1 MITACARCSSK
12 AAAND
17 ASVDSVQWSML
28 IRPSP
33 RDRDRSLPNSA
44 SAPNSAAIHSAS
56 STHFSEHLHAWRPR
70 DKDRKD
76 AGKFDNA
83 TAATSTRAV
92 SIHHSLDEPPASGPS
107 SASWLDHAPLRTMS
121 CADLFGVMPLVP
133 LASAFPFTCPGQRS
147 FITSAFDEKSG
158 RRGADGRR
166 VTLLGKPLRVATC
179 RAVLQRVVP
188 APAASAPAV
197 AAGSTALVTLR
208 ALAFGFGCS
217 GRATG
222 QAEQN
227 RQRHHRTQS
236 HEAACKDQD
245 VQKVRPIATLPFA
258 DTHAEVGL
266 HTRARA
272 RTHTTRHDTHSTH

>member
-1 MITACARCSSK
+1 MFPAGAAPRLRGLATPHHAAVTRLSAAPRVQSAHARRPGGADLTACARCSSK
-12 AAAND
+12 AAASD

-33 RDRDRSLPNSA
+33 KDRDRSLPNSA

-83 TAATSTRAV
+83 TAATSARAV

-133 LASAFPFTCPGQRS
+133 LRHFHLCTGRRS

-166 VTLLGKPLRVATC
+166 VTLLGKQAPACGNMSCCLATCCASAGSKRAGCGCGEHCAGDTASVGLWLRV
-179 RAVLQRVVP
+179 QRT
-188 APAASAPAV
+188 S
-197 AAGSTALVTLR
+197 
-208 ALAFGFGCS
+208 
-217 GRATG
+217 
-222 QAEQN
+222 N
-227 RQRHHRTQS
+227 RTS
-236 HEAACKDQD
+236 
-245 VQKVRPIATLPFA
+245 
-258 DTHAEVGL
+258 
-266 HTRARA
+266 
-272 RTHTTRHDTHSTH
+272 